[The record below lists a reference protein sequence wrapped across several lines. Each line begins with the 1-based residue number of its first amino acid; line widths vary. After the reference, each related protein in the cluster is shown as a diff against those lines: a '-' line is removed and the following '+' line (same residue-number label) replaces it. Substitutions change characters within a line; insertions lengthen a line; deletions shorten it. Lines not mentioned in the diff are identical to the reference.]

1 MCALQV
7 PSSHIEN
14 TYQEISFN
22 ITFNP
27 IYPQLYHVWYPKHV
41 ININSE
47 MDNSHSFY
55 QIKSLK
61 FSVFFDIYRLSPSDP
76 VTFPARLQ
84 GGSRM
89 IRHFWKAP
97 ADAPGT
103 KVSCVCVCV
112 CARARSAARSRP
124 TLCNRMDCSPRP
136 RLLRPWDSPG
146 KNIGAGS
153 HALL

>member
-1 MCALQV
+1 
-7 PSSHIEN
+7 
-14 TYQEISFN
+14 
-22 ITFNP
+22 
-27 IYPQLYHVWYPKHV
+27 
-41 ININSE
+41 

-112 CARARSAARSRP
+112 CVRARAQLPGHVRLFATAWTVAPAPGSSVHGILQARILERVAMPFS
-124 TLCNRMDCSPRP
+124 S
-136 RLLRPWDSPG
+136 
-146 KNIGAGS
+146 GS
-153 HALL
+153 S